1 MDFKVVLEYDPD
13 ENCWVTYVPA
23 LDNISTWGKTRKEAV
38 ENTKEAII
46 GYVEAAREEGLP
58 TPLGKTIEITE
69 IKVAG

>member
-1 MDFKVVLEYDPD
+1 
-13 ENCWVTYVPA
+13 VTYVPA
-23 LDNISTWGKTRKEAV
+23 SHTNSTWGKTREEAV

-69 IKVAG
+69 IKVAV